1 MNNTAKLGMLLPTV
15 LNPATAVVGIGL
27 GLIWLLRHDQDEAT
41 VEDVPIKPIKS
52 EAKTAAQPL
61 VTVGNLPAE
70 VERVVANAAADA
82 VSLSDQTDSIRSAMS
97 HSENAVLKPELRKKL
112 NGRMRQGNLV
122 LSR

>member
-70 VERVVANAAADA
+70 V
-82 VSLSDQTDSIRSAMS
+82 
-97 HSENAVLKPELRKKL
+97 
-112 NGRMRQGNLV
+112 G
-122 LSR
+122 